1 MIFKEY
7 KTEKSFLKENSDMLH
22 QRQDINNIILGI
34 LPQTEK
40 EKIFFRIE
48 DNNKIDIVGIITK
61 SERQGLIVY
70 IENNIISYESC
81 EFLVKEILKRKIELK
96 EVRAPKGIAE
106 TIADIYINKTN
117 KKIKIQKINFLMKLN
132 KLNEKYNRYGI
143 LRKAEQKDLEY
154 IKEAVLD
161 IYAETLGED
170 CSEENAYEIAKIYI
184 EKGLYFL
191 VDENENIL
199 SQVMIARTFNNGC
212 AIGAIYTPI
221 KYRGN
226 GYAKTCMYKVI
237 KQVLDENKDIV
248 VLYSNAN
255 KPHNRS
261 IYESI
266 GFEIILEES
275 LVKFE

>member
-7 KTEKSFLKENSDMLH
+7 KTEKSFLDENGEMLH

-34 LPQTEK
+34 LPQIEK
-40 EKIFFRIE
+40 EKVLFRIE

-61 SERQGLIVY
+61 TERQGLIAY
-70 IENNIISYESC
+70 IENNIISYDSC
-81 EFLVKEILKRKIELK
+81 EFLVSEILKRKIEIK

-106 TIADIYINKTN
+106 TIADIYADKAN
-117 KKIKIQKINFLMKLN
+117 KKIKYKKINFLMKLN
-132 KLNEKYNRYGI
+132 KLNEKYNRDGK
-143 LRKAEQKDLEY
+143 LRKANKEDLEY
-154 IKEAVLD
+154 IKETVLD

-170 CSEENAYEIAKIYI
+170 CSDKRAYEIANIYI

-191 VDENENIL
+191 IDEDKNIL
-199 SQVMIARTFNNGC
+199 SQAMIARTFNDGC

-237 KQVLDENKDIV
+237 KQVLNENKDIV
-248 VLYSNAN
+248 VLYSNSN
-255 KPHNRS
+255 KTHNRS
-261 IYESI
+261 IYESL